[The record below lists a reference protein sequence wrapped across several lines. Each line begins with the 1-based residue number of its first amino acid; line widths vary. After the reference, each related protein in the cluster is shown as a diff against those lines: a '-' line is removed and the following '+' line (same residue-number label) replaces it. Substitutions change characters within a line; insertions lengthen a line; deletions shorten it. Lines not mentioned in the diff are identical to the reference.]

1 MIPPYL
7 AREELIKEAEE
18 RGIAPKLEGDPIHHH
33 AEGLSRSQSQLIA

>member
-7 AREELIKEAEE
+7 AREELIEEAEE

-33 AEGLSRSQSQLIA
+33 AEGLSRGQSELNA